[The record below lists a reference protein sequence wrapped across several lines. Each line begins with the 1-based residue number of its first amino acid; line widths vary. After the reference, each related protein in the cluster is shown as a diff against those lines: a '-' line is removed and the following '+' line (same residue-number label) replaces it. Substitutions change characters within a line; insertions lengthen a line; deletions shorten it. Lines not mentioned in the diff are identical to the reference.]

1 MSKAFEPNIVAFT
14 CNWCSYGGA
23 DLAGISRI
31 QYPTNAKVIR
41 LMCSGRVDPSM
52 VLQAFKNGADGVMI
66 SGCHIGDCHYS
77 TGNYRTQVRYD
88 ALSTAME
95 MMGLHPDRLKL
106 LWASA
111 SEGQQW
117 ADGITEM
124 TESIKKLGPSPLN
137 GREKP
142 KKKAEP
148 KKKSAPKKKA
158 APKKAAKK
166 ASKKTAKK
174 APKKAAKK
182 GGAKK

>member
-1 MSKAFEPNIVAFT
+1 MSKSFEPNIVAFT

-66 SGCHIGDCHYS
+66 TGCHIGDCHYS

-88 ALSTAME
+88 ALSTAMD
-95 MMGLHPDRLKL
+95 MMGLHPDRLRL

-124 TESIKKLGPSPLN
+124 TQIIKKLGPSPLN
-137 GREKP
+137 GRGKP
-142 KKKAEP
+142 KKATP
-148 KKKSAPKKKA
+148 KKA
-158 APKKAAKK
+158 APKKEAVSKKK
-166 ASKKTAKK
+166 A

>member
-1 MSKAFEPNIVAFT
+1 MSKGFEPNIVAFT

-77 TGNYRTQVRYD
+77 TGNYRTLVRYE
-88 ALSTAME
+88 ALASAMNL
-95 MMGLHPDRLKL
+95 MGLHPERLKL

-117 ADGITEM
+117 AEGITEM
-124 TESIKKLGPSPLN
+124 TQSIKKLGPSPLA
-137 GREKP
+137 KQVS
-142 KKKAEP
+142 
-148 KKKSAPKKKA
+148 KKKSKKKA
-158 APKKAAKK
+158 AIA
-166 ASKKTAKK
+166 
-174 APKKAAKK
+174 
-182 GGAKK
+182 GGAGN